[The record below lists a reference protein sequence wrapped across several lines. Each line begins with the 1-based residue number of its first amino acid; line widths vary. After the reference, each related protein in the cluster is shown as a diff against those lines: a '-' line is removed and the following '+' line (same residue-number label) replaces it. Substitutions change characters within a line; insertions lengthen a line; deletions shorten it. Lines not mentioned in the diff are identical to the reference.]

1 VNVFYIE
8 RELMGIV
15 VGESAIVDFLKL

>member
-1 VNVFYIE
+1 MFIYIE

-15 VGESAIVDFLKL
+15 VGESAIVHFLKL